1 MVICVVLEELTSES
15 QFFIGT
21 FVDRFLNGL
30 GVADASLVLTT
41 DAVLMRVVGMLQTLH
56 CVAVSAH
63 HITA

>member
-1 MVICVVLEELTSES
+1 VWYLKNSRPRVSFLLERSWTLH
-15 QFFIGT
+15 
-21 FVDRFLNGL
+21 RFLNGL